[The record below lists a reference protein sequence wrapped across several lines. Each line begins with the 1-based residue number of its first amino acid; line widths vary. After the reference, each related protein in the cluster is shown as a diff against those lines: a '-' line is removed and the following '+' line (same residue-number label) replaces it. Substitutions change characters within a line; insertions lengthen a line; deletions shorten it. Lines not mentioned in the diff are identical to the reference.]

1 MKFDT
6 NKLNV
11 GKKQWIA
18 IAVIA
23 VVGVGLGGAIL
34 GGKTGKSAEGEG
46 HSSHVEA
53 KAHSDGEHHGKTSDA
68 QHEDDKGHADGE
80 HHEGPGKGPHGG

>member
-23 VVGVGLGGAIL
+23 VVGIGLGSAIL
-34 GGKTGKSAEGEG
+34 GGKTDKSAEGREPQN
-46 HSSHVEA
+46 HVEA
-53 KAHSDGEHHGKTSDA
+53 KAHSDGEHHGKTNDA
-68 QHEDDKGHADGE
+68 QTPTGRQRPCGWRA
-80 HHEGPGKGPHGG
+80 P